1 MATKQEIEYFMNAL
15 NEKIRVF
22 DVSFRHR
29 EKNLQALAD
38 LEITAIQRRDFL
50 LNLTIEN
57 YYTGPKV
64 DTYDLSLPD
73 YYEFGIII
81 KKIEVYIKISLGKPN
96 KSVDCMSFHPAEFK
110 IKYPFK

>member
-1 MATKQEIEYFMNAL
+1 MATKQEIEHFMNAL

-50 LNLTIEN
+50 
-57 YYTGPKV
+57 
-64 DTYDLSLPD
+64 
-73 YYEFGIII
+73 
-81 KKIEVYIKISLGKPN
+81 EVYIKISLGKPN